1 MNTIKRHSIKK
12 RRNDMEITD
21 ILDQET
27 LDAIYADAAA
37 SGISAA
43 DVKAVLG
50 TLTDDTRA
58 PSRSANS
65 QGELMSLLDDD
76 KDAVVNDIADATG
89 VERGKTGTILM
100 LAAPFLLK
108 YLFSSGSSNNSSGSN
123 MSMMLPLLMA
133 LMGGGQQQSSGLGLL
148 GSLLGGGQQY
158 QQNQPG
164 SLLGALLGG
173 GQQYQQPQQNSLFSS
188 LLGAQP
194 QQQSYSHNSTSALLS
209 SRWAASLSSRCRR
222 SRSNRAVFSTCSA
235 ETALSLR
242 YSSLSRAPAA
252 ACSAPCSTSWA
263 TTERKQ
269 ILRKEAFRWK
279 QATIGPRAIKRKSD
293 REASA
298 SARPKRSIPTAVL

>member
-1 MNTIKRHSIKK
+1 
-12 RRNDMEITD
+12 MEITD

-37 SGISAA
+37 SGISAS

-65 QGELMSLLDDD
+65 QGALMSLLDDD

-108 YLFSSGSSNNSSGSN
+108 YLFSSGSAGNSGSN
-123 MSMMLPLLMA
+123 MNLMLPLLMA
-133 LMGGGQQQSSGLGLL
+133 LMGGGQQQSSGMGLL
-148 GSLLGGGQQY
+148 GSLLGGGQPKP
-158 QQNQPG
+158 QQS

-173 GQQYQQPQQNSLFSS
+173 GQQQYYQQSPSNSLFSS

-194 QQQSYSHNSTSALLS
+194 QQNYSHNSTTALLNSLMGSQTQQQVQAQQVQQSGLLDLLSGNSAQPQIQQPQQSAGGGLLSALFNL
-209 SRWAASLSSRCRR
+209 LGD
-222 SRSNRAVFSTCSA
+222 N
-235 ETALSLR
+235 
-242 YSSLSRAPAA
+242 
-252 ACSAPCSTSWA
+252 
-263 TTERKQ
+263 
-269 ILRKEAFRWK
+269 
-279 QATIGPRAIKRKSD
+279 
-293 REASA
+293 
-298 SARPKRSIPTAVL
+298 

>member
-1 MNTIKRHSIKK
+1 
-12 RRNDMEITD
+12 MEITD

-37 SGISAA
+37 SGISAS

-89 VERGKTGTILM
+89 VERGKTSTILM

-108 YLFSSGSSNNSSGSN
+108 YLFSSGSAGNSGSN
-123 MSMMLPLLMA
+123 MNLMLPLLMA
-133 LMGGGQQQSSGLGLL
+133 LMGGGQQQSSGMGLL
-148 GSLLGGGQQY
+148 GSLLGGGQPKP
-158 QQNQPG
+158 QQS

-173 GQQYQQPQQNSLFSS
+173 GQQQYYQQSPSNSLFSS

-194 QQQSYSHNSTSALLS
+194 QQNYSHNSTTALLNSLLGSQSQQQVQAQQVQQSGLLDLLSGNSAQPQVQQPQQSAGGGLLSALFNL
-209 SRWAASLSSRCRR
+209 LGD
-222 SRSNRAVFSTCSA
+222 N
-235 ETALSLR
+235 
-242 YSSLSRAPAA
+242 
-252 ACSAPCSTSWA
+252 
-263 TTERKQ
+263 
-269 ILRKEAFRWK
+269 
-279 QATIGPRAIKRKSD
+279 
-293 REASA
+293 
-298 SARPKRSIPTAVL
+298 

>member
-1 MNTIKRHSIKK
+1 
-12 RRNDMEITD
+12 MEITD

-37 SGISAA
+37 SGISAS

-108 YLFSSGSSNNSSGSN
+108 YLFSSGSAGNSGSN
-123 MSMMLPLLMA
+123 MNLMLPLLMA
-133 LMGGGQQQSSGLGLL
+133 LMGGGQQQSSGMGLL
-148 GSLLGGGQQY
+148 GSLLGGGQPKP
-158 QQNQPG
+158 QQS

-173 GQQYQQPQQNSLFSS
+173 GQQQYYQQSASNSLFSS

-194 QQQSYSHNSTSALLS
+194 QQQSYSHNSTTALLNSLLGSQSQQQVQAQQVQQSGLLDLLSGNSAQPQVQQSQQSAGGGLLSALFNL
-209 SRWAASLSSRCRR
+209 LGD
-222 SRSNRAVFSTCSA
+222 N
-235 ETALSLR
+235 
-242 YSSLSRAPAA
+242 
-252 ACSAPCSTSWA
+252 
-263 TTERKQ
+263 
-269 ILRKEAFRWK
+269 
-279 QATIGPRAIKRKSD
+279 
-293 REASA
+293 
-298 SARPKRSIPTAVL
+298 

>member
-1 MNTIKRHSIKK
+1 
-12 RRNDMEITD
+12 MEITD

-37 SGISAA
+37 SGISAS

-108 YLFSSGSSNNSSGSN
+108 YLFSSGSAGNSGSN
-123 MSMMLPLLMA
+123 MNLMLPLLMA
-133 LMGGGQQQSSGLGLL
+133 LMGGGQQQSSGMGLL
-148 GSLLGGGQQY
+148 GSLLGGGQPKP
-158 QQNQPG
+158 QQS

-173 GQQYQQPQQNSLFSS
+173 GQQQYYQQSPSNSLFSS

-194 QQQSYSHNSTSALLS
+194 QQNYSHNSTTALLNSLMGSQTQQQVQAQQVQQSGLLDLLSGNSAQPQVQQPQQSAGGGLLSALFNL
-209 SRWAASLSSRCRR
+209 LGD
-222 SRSNRAVFSTCSA
+222 N
-235 ETALSLR
+235 
-242 YSSLSRAPAA
+242 
-252 ACSAPCSTSWA
+252 
-263 TTERKQ
+263 
-269 ILRKEAFRWK
+269 
-279 QATIGPRAIKRKSD
+279 
-293 REASA
+293 
-298 SARPKRSIPTAVL
+298 

>member
-37 SGISAA
+37 SGISAS

-108 YLFSSGSSNNSSGSN
+108 YLFSSGSSGNSGSN
-123 MSMMLPLLMA
+123 MNLMLPLLMA
-133 LMGGGQQQSSGLGLL
+133 LMGSGQQQSSGMGLL
-148 GSLLGGGQQY
+148 GSLLGGGQ
-158 QQNQPG
+158 PK
-164 SLLGALLGG
+164 
-173 GQQYQQPQQNSLFSS
+173 PQQSS

-194 QQQSYSHNSTSALLS
+194 QQNYSHNSTTALLNSLMGSQSQQQVQAQQVQQSGLLDLLSGNSAQPQVQQPQQSAGGGLLSALFNL
-209 SRWAASLSSRCRR
+209 LGD
-222 SRSNRAVFSTCSA
+222 N
-235 ETALSLR
+235 
-242 YSSLSRAPAA
+242 
-252 ACSAPCSTSWA
+252 
-263 TTERKQ
+263 
-269 ILRKEAFRWK
+269 
-279 QATIGPRAIKRKSD
+279 
-293 REASA
+293 
-298 SARPKRSIPTAVL
+298 

>member
-1 MNTIKRHSIKK
+1 
-12 RRNDMEITD
+12 MEITD

-37 SGISAA
+37 SGISAS

-89 VERGKTGTILM
+89 VERGKTSTILM

-108 YLFSSGSSNNSSGSN
+108 YLFSSGSAGNSGSN
-123 MSMMLPLLMA
+123 MNLMLPLLMA
-133 LMGGGQQQSSGLGLL
+133 LMGGGQQQSSGMGLL
-148 GSLLGGGQQY
+148 GSLLGGGQPKP
-158 QQNQPG
+158 QQS

-173 GQQYQQPQQNSLFSS
+173 GQQQYYQQSPSNSLFSS

-194 QQQSYSHNSTSALLS
+194 QQNYSHNSTTALLNSLMGSQTQQQVQAQQVQQSGLLDLLSGNSAQPQIQQPQQSAGGGLLSALFNL
-209 SRWAASLSSRCRR
+209 LGD
-222 SRSNRAVFSTCSA
+222 N
-235 ETALSLR
+235 
-242 YSSLSRAPAA
+242 
-252 ACSAPCSTSWA
+252 
-263 TTERKQ
+263 
-269 ILRKEAFRWK
+269 
-279 QATIGPRAIKRKSD
+279 
-293 REASA
+293 
-298 SARPKRSIPTAVL
+298 

>member
-1 MNTIKRHSIKK
+1 
-12 RRNDMEITD
+12 MEITD

-37 SGISAA
+37 SGISAS

-89 VERGKTGTILM
+89 VERGKTSTILM

-108 YLFSSGSSNNSSGSN
+108 YLFSSGSAGNSGSN
-123 MSMMLPLLMA
+123 MNLMLPLLMA
-133 LMGGGQQQSSGLGLL
+133 LMGGGQQQSSGMGLL
-148 GSLLGGGQQY
+148 GSLLGGGQPKP
-158 QQNQPG
+158 QQS

-173 GQQYQQPQQNSLFSS
+173 GQQQYYQQSPSNSLFSS

-194 QQQSYSHNSTSALLS
+194 QQQVRAQQVQQSGLLDLLSGNSAQPQVQQPQQSAGGGLLSALFNL
-209 SRWAASLSSRCRR
+209 LGD
-222 SRSNRAVFSTCSA
+222 N
-235 ETALSLR
+235 
-242 YSSLSRAPAA
+242 
-252 ACSAPCSTSWA
+252 
-263 TTERKQ
+263 
-269 ILRKEAFRWK
+269 
-279 QATIGPRAIKRKSD
+279 
-293 REASA
+293 
-298 SARPKRSIPTAVL
+298 

>member
-1 MNTIKRHSIKK
+1 
-12 RRNDMEITD
+12 MEITD

-37 SGISAA
+37 SGISAS

-108 YLFSSGSSNNSSGSN
+108 YLFSSGSSGNSGSN
-123 MSMMLPLLMA
+123 MNLMLPLLMA
-133 LMGGGQQQSSGLGLL
+133 LMGGGQQQSSGMGLL
-148 GSLLGGGQQY
+148 GSLLGGGQQQYY
-158 QQNQPG
+158 QQSP
-164 SLLGALLGG
+164 S
-173 GQQYQQPQQNSLFSS
+173 NSLFSS

-194 QQQSYSHNSTSALLS
+194 QQNYSHNSTTALLNSLMGSQTQQQVQAQQVQQSGLLDLLSGNSAQPQIQQPQQSAGGGLLSALFNL
-209 SRWAASLSSRCRR
+209 LGD
-222 SRSNRAVFSTCSA
+222 N
-235 ETALSLR
+235 
-242 YSSLSRAPAA
+242 
-252 ACSAPCSTSWA
+252 
-263 TTERKQ
+263 
-269 ILRKEAFRWK
+269 
-279 QATIGPRAIKRKSD
+279 
-293 REASA
+293 
-298 SARPKRSIPTAVL
+298 

>member
-1 MNTIKRHSIKK
+1 
-12 RRNDMEITD
+12 MEITD

-37 SGISAA
+37 SGISAT

-50 TLTDDTRA
+50 TLTDDNRA
-58 PSRSANS
+58 PARSANS

-108 YLFSSGSSNNSSGSN
+108 YLFSSGSSGNSSNSN

-148 GSLLGGGQQY
+148 GSLLGGGQQQSY
-158 QQNQPG
+158 G
-164 SLLGALLGG
+164 SSSLLGALLGG
-173 GQQYQQPQQNSLFSS
+173 GQQQTQQNSLFSS

-209 SRWAASLSSRCRR
+209 SLLGGQSQQQAQVQQAQQSGLLDLLSGS
-222 SRSNRAVFSTCSA
+222 SVQQPQQQSTGNGLLSA
-235 ETALSLR
+235 LFN
-242 YSSLSRAPAA
+242 
-252 ACSAPCSTSWA
+252 
-263 TTERKQ
+263 
-269 ILRKEAFRWK
+269 IL
-279 QATIGPRAIKRKSD
+279 GD
-293 REASA
+293 N
-298 SARPKRSIPTAVL
+298 

>member
-1 MNTIKRHSIKK
+1 
-12 RRNDMEITD
+12 MEITD

-37 SGISAA
+37 SGISAS

-89 VERGKTGTILM
+89 VERGKTSTILM

-108 YLFSSGSSNNSSGSN
+108 YLFSSGSSGNSGSN
-123 MSMMLPLLMA
+123 MNLMLPLLMA
-133 LMGGGQQQSSGLGLL
+133 LMGSGQQQSSGMGLL
-148 GSLLGGGQQY
+148 GSLLGGGQPKP
-158 QQNQPG
+158 QQS

-173 GQQYQQPQQNSLFSS
+173 GQQQYYQQSPSNSLFSS

-194 QQQSYSHNSTSALLS
+194 QQNYSHNSTTALLNSLMGSQSQQQVQAQQVQQSGLLDLLSGNSAQPQVQQPQQSAGGGLLSALFNL
-209 SRWAASLSSRCRR
+209 LGD
-222 SRSNRAVFSTCSA
+222 N
-235 ETALSLR
+235 
-242 YSSLSRAPAA
+242 
-252 ACSAPCSTSWA
+252 
-263 TTERKQ
+263 
-269 ILRKEAFRWK
+269 
-279 QATIGPRAIKRKSD
+279 
-293 REASA
+293 
-298 SARPKRSIPTAVL
+298 

>member
-1 MNTIKRHSIKK
+1 
-12 RRNDMEITD
+12 MEITD

-37 SGISAA
+37 SGISAS

-108 YLFSSGSSNNSSGSN
+108 YLFSSGSAGNSGSN
-123 MSMMLPLLMA
+123 MNLMLPLLMA
-133 LMGGGQQQSSGLGLL
+133 LMGGGQQQSSGMGLL
-148 GSLLGGGQQY
+148 GSLLGGGQPKP
-158 QQNQPG
+158 QQS

-173 GQQYQQPQQNSLFSS
+173 GQQQYYQQSPSNSLFSS

-194 QQQSYSHNSTSALLS
+194 QQNYSHNSTTALLNSLMGSQTQQQVQAQQVQHRGLLDLLSGNSAQPQVQQPQQSAGGGLLSALFNL
-209 SRWAASLSSRCRR
+209 LGD
-222 SRSNRAVFSTCSA
+222 N
-235 ETALSLR
+235 
-242 YSSLSRAPAA
+242 
-252 ACSAPCSTSWA
+252 
-263 TTERKQ
+263 
-269 ILRKEAFRWK
+269 
-279 QATIGPRAIKRKSD
+279 
-293 REASA
+293 
-298 SARPKRSIPTAVL
+298 

>member
-1 MNTIKRHSIKK
+1 
-12 RRNDMEITD
+12 MEITD

-37 SGISAA
+37 SGISAS

-108 YLFSSGSSNNSSGSN
+108 YLFSSGSSGNSGSN
-123 MSMMLPLLMA
+123 MNLMLPLLMA
-133 LMGGGQQQSSGLGLL
+133 LMGGGQQQSSGMGLL
-148 GSLLGGGQQY
+148 GSLLGGGQPKP
-158 QQNQPG
+158 QQS

-173 GQQYQQPQQNSLFSS
+173 G
-188 LLGAQP
+188 
-194 QQQSYSHNSTSALLS
+194 H
-209 SRWAASLSSRCRR
+209 
-222 SRSNRAVFSTCSA
+222 CSA
-235 ETALSLR
+235 P
-242 YSSLSRAPAA
+242 SLSR
-252 ACSAPCSTSWA
+252 
-263 TTERKQ
+263 TTP
-269 ILRKEAFRWK
+269 
-279 QATIGPRAIKRKSD
+279 TTPPPRS
-293 REASA
+293 
-298 SARPKRSIPTAVL
+298 

>member
-1 MNTIKRHSIKK
+1 
-12 RRNDMEITD
+12 MEITD

-37 SGISAA
+37 SGISAS

-108 YLFSSGSSNNSSGSN
+108 YLFSSGSAGNSGSN
-123 MSMMLPLLMA
+123 MNLMLPLLMA
-133 LMGGGQQQSSGLGLL
+133 LMGGGQQQSSGMGLL
-148 GSLLGGGQQY
+148 GSLLGGGQPKP
-158 QQNQPG
+158 QQS

-173 GQQYQQPQQNSLFSS
+173 GQQQYYQQSPSNSLFSS

-194 QQQSYSHNSTSALLS
+194 QQNYSHNSTTALLNSLMGSQTQQQVQAQQVQQSGLLDLLSGNSAQPQIQQPQQSAGGGLLSALFNL
-209 SRWAASLSSRCRR
+209 LGD
-222 SRSNRAVFSTCSA
+222 N
-235 ETALSLR
+235 
-242 YSSLSRAPAA
+242 
-252 ACSAPCSTSWA
+252 
-263 TTERKQ
+263 
-269 ILRKEAFRWK
+269 
-279 QATIGPRAIKRKSD
+279 
-293 REASA
+293 
-298 SARPKRSIPTAVL
+298 

>member
-1 MNTIKRHSIKK
+1 
-12 RRNDMEITD
+12 MEITD

-108 YLFSSGSSNNSSGSN
+108 YLFSSGSAGNSGSN
-123 MSMMLPLLMA
+123 MNLMLPLLMA
-133 LMGGGQQQSSGLGLL
+133 LMGGGQQQSSGMGLL
-148 GSLLGGGQQY
+148 GSLLGGGQPKP
-158 QQNQPG
+158 QQS

-173 GQQYQQPQQNSLFSS
+173 GQQQYYQQSPSNSLFSS

-194 QQQSYSHNSTSALLS
+194 QQNYSHNSTTALLNSLMGSQTQQQVQAQQVQQSGLLDLLSGNSAQPQIQQPQQSAGGGLLSALFNL
-209 SRWAASLSSRCRR
+209 LGD
-222 SRSNRAVFSTCSA
+222 N
-235 ETALSLR
+235 
-242 YSSLSRAPAA
+242 
-252 ACSAPCSTSWA
+252 
-263 TTERKQ
+263 
-269 ILRKEAFRWK
+269 
-279 QATIGPRAIKRKSD
+279 
-293 REASA
+293 
-298 SARPKRSIPTAVL
+298 

>member
-1 MNTIKRHSIKK
+1 
-12 RRNDMEITD
+12 MEITD

-37 SGISAA
+37 SGISAS

-58 PSRSANS
+58 PSRSATS

-108 YLFSSGSSNNSSGSN
+108 YLFSSGSAGNSGSN
-123 MSMMLPLLMA
+123 MNLMLPLLMA
-133 LMGGGQQQSSGLGLL
+133 LMGGGQQQSSGMGLL
-148 GSLLGGGQQY
+148 GSLLGGGQPKP
-158 QQNQPG
+158 QQS

-173 GQQYQQPQQNSLFSS
+173 GQQQYYQQSPSNSLFSS

-194 QQQSYSHNSTSALLS
+194 QQNYSHNSTTALLNSLMGSQPQQPAQAQPGPPSGLLDLLSGNSAQPQVQQPQQSAGGGLLSALFNL
-209 SRWAASLSSRCRR
+209 LGD
-222 SRSNRAVFSTCSA
+222 N
-235 ETALSLR
+235 
-242 YSSLSRAPAA
+242 
-252 ACSAPCSTSWA
+252 
-263 TTERKQ
+263 
-269 ILRKEAFRWK
+269 
-279 QATIGPRAIKRKSD
+279 
-293 REASA
+293 
-298 SARPKRSIPTAVL
+298 